1 MLSRFRIALTAISAA
16 CAVTFS
22 LPSHAIG
29 ALADITVVDRATG
42 QTLPVHQFQG
52 RYYVAGRPG
61 ARYGIRAYN
70 QSGERLMAVM
80 SVDGVNV
87 VSGETAN
94 WEQNGYVFG
103 PWQRFDV
110 TGWRKSQAQVAAFEF
125 TALANSYA
133 ARTGRPD
140 HVGVI
145 GVALFRERR
154 VVPPPAVLPEQRSL
168 PQSRRLDDL
177 SRAQGAAESGAR
189 NEAESAPARDAS
201 ASAPRAKSE
210 SASAEG
216 QAAGPGVV
224 DSFAKRQPE
233 SKLGTGHGRRE
244 SSWVE
249 YTQFQRAQSTP
260 DEMIVIHY
268 DSRENLVA
276 QGVLPPPRVMPP
288 LNPSPFPGQPA
299 VGFVPDPPRNW

>member
-1 MLSRFRIALTAISAA
+1 MLTRFRITLAALAAA
-16 CAVTFS
+16 CALAAAPAARAV
-22 LPSHAIG
+22 G
-29 ALADITVVDRATG
+29 ALADITVIDRNTG
-42 QTLPVHQFQG
+42 QTLQVLQHQG

-70 QSGERLMAVM
+70 RSGERLMAVM

-125 TALANSYA
+125 IALVNSYA

-145 GVALFRERR
+145 GVALFREQR
-154 VVPPPAVLPEQRSL
+154 VAPPPALVPEPRPLPH
-168 PQSRRLDDL
+168 SRRLDDL
-177 SRAQGAAESGAR
+177 NRSQGAAESGAR
-189 NEAESAPARDAS
+189 AEREAQGTAQSAPAESGSGEGRAADA
-201 ASAPRAKSE
+201 
-210 SASAEG
+210 
-216 QAAGPGVV
+216 V
-224 DSFAKRQPE
+224 AKRQPDA
-233 SKLGTGHGRRE
+233 KLGTGHGRRE

-249 YTQFQRAQSTP
+249 YTQFQRAQSAP

-276 QGVLPPPRVMPP
+276 QGVLPPPRLTPP

-299 VGFVPDPPRNW
+299 VGFVPDPPRAW

>member
-1 MLSRFRIALTAISAA
+1 MLTRFRFTLAALAAA
-16 CAVTFS
+16 CALATA
-22 LPSHAIG
+22 PSARAVG
-29 ALADITVVDRATG
+29 ALADITVIDRNTG
-42 QTLPVHQFQG
+42 QTLPVHQHQG

-70 QSGERLMAVM
+70 RSGERLMAVM

-145 GVALFRERR
+145 GVALFREQR
-154 VVPPPAVLPEQRSL
+154 VVPPPPPAVVPEPRSH
-168 PQSRRLDDL
+168 SRRLDDL

-189 NEAESAPARDAS
+189 AERDAQGTTQSAPAESASGEGRSADA
-201 ASAPRAKSE
+201 
-210 SASAEG
+210 
-216 QAAGPGVV
+216 V
-224 DSFAKRQPE
+224 AKRQPDA
-233 SKLGTGHGRRE
+233 KLGTGHGRRE

-249 YTQFQRAQSTP
+249 YTQFQRAQSAP

-276 QGVLPPPRVMPP
+276 QGVLPPPRLMPP
-288 LNPSPFPGQPA
+288 LNPSPFPGQP
-299 VGFVPDPPRNW
+299 VTGFVPDPPRAW